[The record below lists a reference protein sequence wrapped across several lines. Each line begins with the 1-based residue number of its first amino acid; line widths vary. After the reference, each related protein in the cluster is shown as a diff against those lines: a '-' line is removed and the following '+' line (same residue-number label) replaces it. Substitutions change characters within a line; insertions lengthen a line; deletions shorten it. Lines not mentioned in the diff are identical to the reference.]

1 MKLLEITNALRAFIH
16 QRPGFDPADYA
27 GAPAAYRADYRKCL
41 RDRDDALAM
50 LAYVERA
57 SDSENMERHL
67 RHALSSGRLVM
78 LDDGTLDYTTGQYW
92 PTEYRNA
99 AARVLARALFWYLF
113 HTDTKGG
120 HAARRIACNALG
132 RGIAK
137 RWFA

>member
-1 MKLLEITNALRAFIH
+1 MTLSEITSALRAFIH
-16 QRPGFDPADYA
+16 QRPGFEPGNYA

-67 RHALSSGRLVM
+67 RDALSSGRLM
-78 LDDGTLDYTTGQYW
+78 LLEDGTLDYTTGQYW

-99 AARVLARALFWYLF
+99 AARVLARALWHYLAGNSS
-113 HTDTKGG
+113 DAGG
-120 HAARRIACNALG
+120 VRRQARMLYGRRIAS
-132 RGIAK
+132 

>member
-1 MKLLEITNALRAFIH
+1 MTLLEITSALRAFIH
-16 QRPGFDPADYA
+16 QRPGFEPGNYA

-57 SDSENMERHL
+57 SDAENMERHL
-67 RHALSSGRLVM
+67 RDALSSGRLVM

-99 AARVLARALFWYLF
+99 ACRVLARALFWYTF
-113 HTDTKGG
+113 NTDTKGG